1 MNLIK
6 TTDRR
11 QALTYN
17 EMQQIELALKDRTDI
32 LNSGTDYKVGDKETI
47 YFYWF
52 KIKKFETYPM
62 FIGWVH
68 QQYGRG
74 IDIRTLY
81 TDDEDVIEINFRGYA
96 RELL

>member
-17 EMQQIELALKDRTDI
+17 EMKQIELALKDRTDI
-32 LNSGTDYKVGDKETI
+32 VSMGTDYEYIDNKKVH
-47 YFYWF
+47 YYWY

-74 IDIRTLY
+74 IDICTLY
-81 TDDEDVIEINFRGYA
+81 TDIDNIIEINFRGYA
-96 RELL
+96 RDIK